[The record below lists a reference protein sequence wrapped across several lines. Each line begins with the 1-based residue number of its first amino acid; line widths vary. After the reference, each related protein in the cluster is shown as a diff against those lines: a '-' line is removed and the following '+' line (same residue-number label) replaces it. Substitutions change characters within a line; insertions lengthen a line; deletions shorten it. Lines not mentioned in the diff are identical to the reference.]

1 MAILPIYLIGSEVLR
16 KVAKPVQTLDNT
28 LIKLVYDMTETMQKA
43 HGIGLAANQ
52 VGELRR
58 VIVID
63 FSAVER
69 AETEEE
75 MEEGEEGPD
84 EPQPQGVQKTLVLI
98 NPEVGETAG
107 STVMEEGCLSI
118 PDVRA
123 DVTRAEAIR
132 INFLDVNLKEV
143 ELETGGLLARVIL
156 HELDHLNGVLFLDHL
171 TRTKRTML
179 KPAVRKIQ
187 KGEVDTSYPVV
198 SAVEV

>member
-1 MAILPIYLIGSEVLR
+1 MAVLPIYLIGSEVLR
-16 KVAKPVQTLDNT
+16 KIAKPVQTLDNS
-28 LIKLVYDMTETMQKA
+28 LIKLVYDMTETMHRA

-63 FSAVER
+63 LSAVEQ
-69 AETEEE
+69 AETEEDL
-75 MEEGEEGPD
+75 EEEED
-84 EPQPQGVQKTLVLI
+84 EEPQPRGERRNMVLI
-98 NPEVGETAG
+98 NPEVLEPAG
-107 STVMEEGCLSI
+107 SIVMEEGCLSI

-123 DVTRAEAIR
+123 DVARAEAIQ
-132 INFLDVNLKEV
+132 IKFLDVNMTEV
-143 ELETGGLLARVIL
+143 VQEARGLLARVIL

-171 TRTKRTML
+171 TKTKRALL

-187 KGEVDTSYPVV
+187 KGEVDTSYPVI

>member
-1 MAILPIYLIGSEVLR
+1 MAVLPIYLIGSEVLR
-16 KVAKPVQTLDNT
+16 KVAKPVQTLDNS
-28 LIKLVYDMTETMQKA
+28 LITLVYDMTETMQRA

-63 FSAVER
+63 LSAVER
-69 AETEEE
+69 AETEED
-75 MEEGEEGPD
+75 EEEPV
-84 EPQPQGVQKTLVLI
+84 EPQPFGERKTMVLI
-98 NPEVGETAG
+98 NPEVLKPAG
-107 STVMEEGCLSI
+107 SVVMEEGCLSI

-123 DVTRAEAIR
+123 DVARPETIQVK
-132 INFLDVNLKEV
+132 FLDVNMKEV
-143 ELETGGLLARVIL
+143 VQEAQGLLARVIL

-171 TRTKRTML
+171 TKTKRALL

-187 KGEVDTSYPVV
+187 KGEVDTSYPVI

>member
-1 MAILPIYLIGSEVLR
+1 MAVLPIYLIGSEVLR
-16 KVAKPVQTLDNT
+16 RVAKPVQTLDNT

-75 MEEGEEGPD
+75 LEEGAD

-107 STVMEEGCLSI
+107 SIVMEEGCLSI

-123 DVTRAEAIR
+123 DVTRADAIR

-156 HELDHLNGVLFLDHL
+156 HEVDHLNGVLFLDHL

>member
-1 MAILPIYLIGSEVLR
+1 MAVLPIYLIGSEVLR
-16 KVAKPVQTLDNT
+16 KIAKPVQTLDNS
-28 LIKLVYDMTETMQKA
+28 LIKLVYDMTETMHRA

-63 FSAVER
+63 LSAVEQ
-69 AETEEE
+69 AETEEDL
-75 MEEGEEGPD
+75 EEEDE
-84 EPQPQGVQKTLVLI
+84 EPQPRGERRTMVLI
-98 NPEVGETAG
+98 NPEVLEPAG
-107 STVMEEGCLSI
+107 SIVMEEGCLSI

-123 DVTRAEAIR
+123 DVARAEAIQ
-132 INFLDVNLKEV
+132 IKFLDVNMKEV
-143 ELETGGLLARVIL
+143 VQEARGLLARVIL

-171 TRTKRTML
+171 TKTKRALL

-187 KGEVDTSYPVV
+187 KGEVDTSYPVI

>member
-1 MAILPIYLIGSEVLR
+1 MAVLPIYLIGSEVLR
-16 KVAKPVQTLDNT
+16 KIAKPVQTLDNS
-28 LIKLVYDMTETMQKA
+28 LIKLVYDMTETMHRA

-63 FSAVER
+63 LSAVEQ
-69 AETEEE
+69 AE
-75 MEEGEEGPD
+75 MEEDLEEED
-84 EPQPQGVQKTLVLI
+84 EEPQPRGERRTMVLI
-98 NPEVGETAG
+98 NPEVLEPAG
-107 STVMEEGCLSI
+107 SIVMEEGCLSI

-123 DVTRAEAIR
+123 DVARAEAIQ
-132 INFLDVNLKEV
+132 IKFLDVNMKEV
-143 ELETGGLLARVIL
+143 VQEARGLLARVIL

-171 TRTKRTML
+171 TKTKRALL

-187 KGEVDTSYPVV
+187 KGEVDTSYPVI

>member
-1 MAILPIYLIGSEVLR
+1 MAVLPIYLIGSEVLR

-43 HGIGLAANQ
+43 RGIGLAANQ

-75 MEEGEEGPD
+75 MEEEGPD

-107 STVMEEGCLSI
+107 SIVMEEGCLSI

-132 INFLDVNLKEV
+132 INFLDVNLKEI

>member
-1 MAILPIYLIGSEVLR
+1 MAVLPIYLIGSEVLR
-16 KVAKPVQTLDNT
+16 KIAKPVQTLDNS
-28 LIKLVYDMTETMQKA
+28 LIKLVYDMTETMHRA

-63 FSAVER
+63 LSAVEQ
-69 AETEEE
+69 AETEEDL
-75 MEEGEEGPD
+75 EEEDE
-84 EPQPQGVQKTLVLI
+84 EPQPRGERRTMVLI
-98 NPEVGETAG
+98 NPEVLEPAG
-107 STVMEEGCLSI
+107 SIVMEEGCLSI

-123 DVTRAEAIR
+123 DVARAEAIQ
-132 INFLDVNLKEV
+132 IKFLDVNMTEV
-143 ELETGGLLARVIL
+143 VQEARGLLARVIL

-171 TRTKRTML
+171 TKTKRALL

-187 KGEVDTSYPVV
+187 KGEVDTSYPVI

>member
-1 MAILPIYLIGSEVLR
+1 MAVLPIYLIGSEVLR
-16 KVAKPVQTLDNT
+16 KVAKPVQTLDNS
-28 LIKLVYDMTETMQKA
+28 LIKLVYDMTETMQRA

-63 FSAVER
+63 LSAVER

-75 MEEGEEGPD
+75 GEED
-84 EPQPQGVQKTLVLI
+84 EEPQPFGERKTMVLI
-98 NPEVGETAG
+98 NPEVLEPAG
-107 STVMEEGCLSI
+107 SVEMEEGCLSI

-123 DVTRAEAIR
+123 DVARPETIHVK
-132 INFLDVNLKEV
+132 FLDVNMKEV
-143 ELETGGLLARVIL
+143 VQEAQGLLARVIL
-156 HELDHLNGVLFLDHL
+156 HEFDHLNGVLFLDHL
-171 TRTKRTML
+171 TKTKRALL

-187 KGEVDTSYPVV
+187 KGEVDTSYPVI